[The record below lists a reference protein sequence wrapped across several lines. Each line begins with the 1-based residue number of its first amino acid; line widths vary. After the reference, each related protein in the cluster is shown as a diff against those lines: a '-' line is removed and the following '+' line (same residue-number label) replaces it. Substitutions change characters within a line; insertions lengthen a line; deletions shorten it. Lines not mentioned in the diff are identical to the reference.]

1 MIVVMGVCELM
12 DGQVGELVPRFG
24 FLWSLHVQVEREDE
38 TQSVTELTRTRMG
51 RSEVLEVVDVTRCFG
66 SRWSTW
72 RLKGYALEATRWS
85 LGSLRRGVLESLI
98 WKEFQIWLL

>member
-1 MIVVMGVCELM
+1 MGVRELM

-51 RSEVLEVVDVTRCFG
+51 RSEVLEVVDVTRWFG

-72 RLKGYALEATRWS
+72 RSRGARWK
-85 LGSLRRGVLESLI
+85 LRMESWRLTACKF
-98 WKEFQIWLL
+98 WKV

>member
-1 MIVVMGVCELM
+1 MIVCMGVRELM

-51 RSEVLEVVDVTRCFG
+51 RSEVLEVVDVTRWFG
-66 SRWSTW
+66 SR
-72 RLKGYALEATRWS
+72 
-85 LGSLRRGVLESLI
+85 
-98 WKEFQIWLL
+98 